1 MHSGINET
9 YNTLKDKIYYPKFKE
24 HIQLIINNCE
34 KCQRVKYDRKPIR
47 PKFKL
52 TETPTDKN
60 EIIHVDI
67 FHFKKQSFV
76 TVIDKLTKFAA
87 AYNITDRNWRAK
99 KAIIIEH
106 FAKFGKPKQIIMDNE
121 FRAEQLIQ
129 FLNAEGVEVHLTK
142 PNSHTGNADIERLH
156 STLLEKLTGIG
167 EPSLSTEMRIQIVIG
182 NYNDRYHSTIKC
194 TPNNAKNSIDPTI

>member
-1 MHSGINET
+1 MISMFSHDNNFKFVKCTKRATEIEKEENLYKQILLYHSNESMYSGINET
-9 YNTLKDKIYYPKFKE
+9 YNTLKVKIYCPKFKD

-47 PKFKL
+47 LMFKL

-60 EIIHVDI
+60 ETIHVDI
-67 FHFKKQSFV
+67 FHFKKQSFF

-106 FAKFGKPKQIIMDNE
+106 FAKYGKPKQIIMGNE
-121 FRAEQLIQ
+121 FCAEQLIQ
-129 FLNAEGVEVHLTK
+129 FLNA
-142 PNSHTGNADIERLH
+142 
-156 STLLEKLTGIG
+156 
-167 EPSLSTEMRIQIVIG
+167 
-182 NYNDRYHSTIKC
+182 
-194 TPNNAKNSIDPTI
+194 